1 MIEITNNKS
10 EEMKKSYLFL
20 AEGFEDIEAISVV
33 DVLRRGGVEV
43 EMVSITGQKQVKSAH
58 GIEVVADRTFEE
70 IKWEEADCLICPGGM
85 PGAQYLSECSPL
97 LQLLQQQY
105 ESDRL
110 LAAICA
116 APALVFGKL
125 NLGKQLQMTC
135 YPGFEGVLPNNFVVS
150 SQGVVVDGKIITAKG
165 PGLAIQFGLA
175 ILKELCS
182 ADVEQR
188 VASGMLL

>member
-116 APALVFGKL
+116 APSILGHKGLL
-125 NLGKQLQMTC
+125 NNLKATC
-135 YPGFEGVLPNNFVVS
+135 FTGFEDDLIGAQVLDKPVITDKN
-150 SQGVVVDGKIITAKG
+150 IITAYG
-165 PGLAIQFGLA
+165 AGAAFDFGFE
-175 ILKELCS
+175 ILSYILGDAVCRNFKK
-182 ADVEQR
+182 QMR
-188 VASGMLL
+188 Y